1 MDIKYFEYVI
11 QIVECGSINK
21 AAQNLQMLQPN
32 LSVCIKNLEQAGIS
46 HLLPAAQRHT
56 PHQ

>member
-11 QIVECGSINK
+11 EIVECGSINK

-32 LSVCIKNLEQAGIS
+32 LSVCIKNLEQELGS
-46 HLLPAAQRHT
+46 HLLPAAQRYT